1 MSLPA
6 NALDITAAG
15 LVRFDGS
22 TTFSGV
28 TVTNHDVLVGSTSN
42 GITSVGPGSAGQVLR
57 SGGASA
63 DPAYSTAT
71 YPATAGTSG
80 NVLTSD
86 GTNWSSAAPATSG
99 TVTSVSGTANQ
110 VAVANG
116 TTTPVISLIG
126 PYTPATYTAHG
137 VLIGEGTSSIAATA
151 TGSSGQLL
159 QSGGA
164 SADPAWTT
172 ATYPTTAG
180 TSGNVITSNGT
191 NFVSSASTSVGL
203 LQLATITLTNA
214 QIKALHAT
222 PVEVIAAPGAG
233 KGIVVVGATA
243 KLIYG
248 GTSAFTAAAGQV
260 IGLYYANNTDEATL
274 SSNFISTS
282 MITSTNNKFTTSSG
296 AGIQLHLNRNP
307 GIVDNTNIAA
317 YNSVVTEI
325 GGNAANDNTISLT
338 VSYYIVT
345 F

>member
-1 MSLPA
+1 MATPCNS
-6 NALDITAAG
+6 LDISQAG
-15 LVRFDGS
+15 LVRFDGTS
-22 TTFSGV
+22 TFTGV
-28 TVTNHDVLVGSTSN
+28 TTTNHDVLVGSTSN

-71 YPATAGTSG
+71 YPATSGTMG

-86 GTNWSSAAPATSG
+86 GTNFVSSAPATSG
-99 TVTSVSGTANQ
+99 TVTNVSGTANQ

-126 PYTPATYTAHG
+126 PYTPAIYTAHG
-137 VLIGEGTSSIAATA
+137 VLIGEGTSSITATA

-172 ATYPTTAG
+172 ATYPTTSG

-214 QIKALHAT
+214 QIKALHGT
-222 PVEVIAAPGAG
+222 PVEVIAAPGSG

-243 KLIYG
+243 KFIYG
-248 GTSAFTAAAGQV
+248 GTNAFTASAGQT
-260 IGLYYANNTDEATL
+260 INLYYNNTGAQITSPSAFISNTMIVGTFNRFSMNTGLNINATL
-274 SSNFISTS
+274 AQS
-282 MITSTNNKFTTSSG
+282 
-296 AGIQLHLNRNP
+296 P
-307 GIVDNTNIAA
+307 GVLDNVNVAA
-317 YNSVVTEI
+317 YNPSATEI
-325 GGNAANDNTISLT
+325 TGNAANDNTISLT